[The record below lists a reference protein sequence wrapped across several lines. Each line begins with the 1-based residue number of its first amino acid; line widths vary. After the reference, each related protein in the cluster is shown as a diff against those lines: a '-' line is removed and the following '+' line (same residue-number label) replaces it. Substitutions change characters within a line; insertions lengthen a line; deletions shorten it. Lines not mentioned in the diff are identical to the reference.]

1 MKNILILIV
10 FLFSL
15 NSFSQQA
22 TLLYMN
28 SDWNHKNDYKFLNS
42 IKGVKILE
50 VDYDSQPKKFKE
62 SIKSVPAIILFD
74 KNKKLKRIWH
84 GGLSMKLVVDPKE
97 IQKAVDELNIRN
109 K

>member
-42 IKGVKILE
+42 IKRVKILE
-50 VDYDSQPKKFKE
+50 LDYDSQPKKFND
-62 SIKSVPAIILFD
+62 SIKSVPAIIFFA

-84 GGLSMKLVVDPKE
+84 GGLSMQLVVDPKE